1 MACLNSKAQKEKG
14 IASQSAS
21 EERTTSGGE
30 GGELNKVLYGEVPP
44 LRSNPLPFLCHFDR
58 NGNHFV
64 YLTLTNYTPLT
75 YLV

>member
-1 MACLNSKAQKEKG
+1 MAYLNSKAQKEKG

-44 LRSNPLPFLCHFDR
+44 LRSNPLPFLCHFER
-58 NGNHFV
+58 KGTHFV
-64 YLTLTNYTPLT
+64 CLTLTNKTPLT